1 MTFAITMQH
10 AATQITQLPTYPITQ
25 FLIMKIEGSYTVPA
39 SRDRVF
45 AALTDPGVLQK
56 CIPGCEQ
63 LQKTADN
70 QYSAKLSAGV
80 GAIKAV
86 FMATVCME
94 EVTPPTHYKL
104 VVEGKAQPGFV
115 KGTGSL
121 DLTEQGS
128 GTEIKY
134 TGEVN
139 VGGMLASVGQRML
152 QATANMLA
160 GKFFAALEEET
171 KGIG

>member
-1 MTFAITMQH
+1 MTFATTMRP
-10 AATQITQLPTYPITQ
+10 APKQLPTYPLTK
-25 FLIMKIEGSYTVPA
+25 FLIMKIEGSHTIPA
-39 SRDRVF
+39 PRDRVF
-45 AALTDPGVLQK
+45 AALTNPEVLQK
-56 CIPGCEQ
+56 CIPGCEE

-70 QYSAKLSAGV
+70 QYTAKLSAGV
-80 GAIKAV
+80 GSIKAV
-86 FMATVCME
+86 FTATVSIE
-94 EVTPPTHYKL
+94 EVSPPAHYKL

-121 DLTEQGS
+121 DLTEQNG

-160 GKFFAALEEET
+160 GKFFSALETET
-171 KGIG
+171 TP